1 LEEGTEFQPMTLD
14 ASGQAPAQGVTRAIQ
29 ARQQEMDVGE
39 IQSKLNV
46 PLEQIKKMS
55 DDRPEV
61 VAMLIKSWLLE
72 DRR

>member
-1 LEEGTEFQPMTLD
+1 MGADGSGFEPLVLD
-14 ASGQAPAQGVTRAIQ
+14 ANTTGVTRAIQ

-39 IQSKLNV
+39 IQSRLNV

-55 DDRPEV
+55 NERPEV